1 MKCKS
6 GVLTQ
11 DGSKSSSMKDPN
23 SLIGRMDLLLMSRIA
38 KTRKD
43 KLLVFKIIQETLT
56 RDGRLSILTRLKRLR
71 LRA

>member
-1 MKCKS
+1 
-6 GVLTQ
+6 
-11 DGSKSSSMKDPN
+11 
-23 SLIGRMDLLLMSRIA
+23 MSRIA

>member
-1 MKCKS
+1 
-6 GVLTQ
+6 
-11 DGSKSSSMKDPN
+11 MKDPN

-43 KLLVFKIIQETLT
+43 KQLVFKIILEKLT
-56 RDGRLSILTRLKRLR
+56 RDGRLYILTKLKRLR